1 MKAWARAAVFAAI
14 APCAFACNDG
24 ACVTRGSA
32 TTYEGT
38 ATWTG
43 ASSGSALALIQV
55 DDLDTTA
62 SCDEVFVEFT
72 VRVDTCLLWV
82 VMTSSGKRD
91 VASVEPNQTC
101 TFPLGGDSVT
111 LTTDAAGSLRV
122 GTNVRLTVSG
132 TVSGPSPGSLQ
143 WTFQE

>member
-1 MKAWARAAVFAAI
+1 MGAVLAAFAI
-14 APCAFACNDG
+14 CTFACNDG
-24 ACVTRGSA
+24 ACVTRGSS
-32 TTYEGT
+32 TTYEGP

-43 ASSGSALALIQV
+43 ALSGSAVALIQV
-55 DDLDTTA
+55 DDLDPSA
-62 SCDEVFVEFT
+62 SCDEAFVELT

-82 VMTSSGKRD
+82 VMTSSGRRD

-111 LTTDAAGSLRV
+111 LTTDASGSLRV
-122 GTNVRLTVSG
+122 GSHVRLLVSG
-132 TVSGPSPGSLQ
+132 TVGGPSPGNVQ